1 MPSYEHARISRMD
14 VIYRIFQVKNNLTVK
29 KNVLLVVKELLFCV
43 IGDYTYYGYL
53 FVFNTFEIVF
63 ALFFDLVIV
72 CSTKEDD
79 DGLYFKLVFSK
90 C

>member
-1 MPSYEHARISRMD
+1 MNGFYFGL
-14 VIYRIFQVKNNLTVK
+14 YRNQFDSK
-29 KNVLLVVKELLFCV
+29 KVLLVVKELLFCV

-63 ALFFDLVIV
+63 APFFDLVIV
-72 CSTKEDD
+72 CTTKKAD
-79 DGLYFKLVFSK
+79 DGLYFKLAFTK